1 MHLYVEP
8 LQRAKAIERLWV
20 LYELA
25 TNFDAYGELSL
36 GFSKKGHAELLGIA
50 RGLAT
55 EFESDA
61 RCRDGAGLRAAKAR
75 PHCVTTSAATHL
87 HPHHLLHH
95 LADHNA
101 DFGNGWYNDHH
112 FHYGYFIYAAAA
124 VGVGNASFLKRWD
137 VAVRHMVRHIA
148 HPIYPDPTP

>member
-1 MHLYVEP
+1 MNV
-8 LQRAKAIERLWV
+8 
-20 LYELA
+20 
-25 TNFDAYGELSL
+25 
-36 GFSKKGHAELLGIA
+36 LLGAMSI
-50 RGLAT
+50 
-55 EFESDA
+55 S
-61 RCRDGAGLRAAKAR
+61 AGVALLC
-75 PHCVTTSAATHL
+75 PLPTLQSSSPLILLLLLLLHLFTAATTHHL

>member
-1 MHLYVEP
+1 VHLYVEP

-75 PHCVTTSAATHL
+75 PHCATTSAATHL

-95 LADHNA
+95 RRRRRRHHCSSLAPSSPPPSHVP
-101 DFGNGWYNDHH
+101 YR
-112 FHYGYFIYAAAA
+112 
-124 VGVGNASFLKRWD
+124 L
-137 VAVRHMVRHIA
+137 VRHA
-148 HPIYPDPTP
+148 LDAYLTPNP